1 MSTSSTPGLAC
12 TVCGEVP
19 DITRINWGCVFCN
32 PDKERAA
39 RLPEVPV
46 SSGPADRAD
55 GVGCLQ
61 HGIVGCERCIK
72 LEFRHRT
79 EIDPGWEQD
88 PDTGSWQMG
97 EPARGG
103 WLTLLVLSVSFLLVV
118 GVCFAV
124 VWHYW
129 PR

>member
-1 MSTSSTPGLAC
+1 
-12 TVCGEVP
+12 VCGEVVEP
-19 DITRINWGCVFCN
+19 TRIDSGCVICN
-32 PDKERAA
+32 PVKWQAA
-39 RLPEVPV
+39 LKPEVPV
-46 SSGPADRAD
+46 STGPADRAD

-61 HGIVGCERCIK
+61 HGIVGCQRCIK

-97 EPARGG
+97 EPARDDR
-103 WLTLLVLSVSFLLVV
+103 LTLLVLAVSFLLVV

-124 VWHYW
+124 VYHYW